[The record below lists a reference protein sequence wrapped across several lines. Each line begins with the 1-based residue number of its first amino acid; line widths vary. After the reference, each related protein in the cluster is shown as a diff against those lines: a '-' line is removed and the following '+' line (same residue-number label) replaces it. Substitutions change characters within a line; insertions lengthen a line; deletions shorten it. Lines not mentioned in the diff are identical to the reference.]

1 MVIAID
7 GPAGSGKST
16 IAKIVSKKLGFL
28 YLDTG
33 AMYRALTLKTF
44 QQNVALTDEPNIVKL
59 ASELDF
65 IFDAQGTVF
74 LDGKNVSAEIRT
86 PEVTRAIAPVCK
98 IPAVREYLVD
108 LQRKI
113 AGTNDCVTEGRDT
126 TTVVFPNAEVKVY
139 MVASPEERA
148 NRRMKEFAAKGTP
161 CDFPTV
167 LDDIVKRDHS
177 DMNREVGALKKAD
190 GAYELDT
197 TGLTIEQVAEKIF
210 TYVNAHRKT

>member
-44 QQNVALTDEPNIVKL
+44 QKNVALDDESSIVAL
-59 ASELDF
+59 ASKLDF
-65 IFDAQGTVF
+65 IFDAAGKVF
-74 LDGKNVSAEIRT
+74 LDGNDVSDAIRT
-86 PEVTRAIAPVCK
+86 PDVTRAIAPVCK

-113 AGTNDCVTEGRDT
+113 AGDHDCVTEGRDT
-126 TTVVFPNAEVKVY
+126 TTVVFPHAEAKIY
-139 MVASPEERA
+139 MVASAEERA
-148 NRRMKEFAAKGTP
+148 NRRMKEFAAKGIP
-161 CDFPTV
+161 CDFSTV

-177 DMNREVGALKKAD
+177 DMNRDVGALKKAP

-197 TGLTIEQVAEKIF
+197 TGLSIEEVAERIF
-210 TYVNAHRKT
+210 AYVNQKRKP

>member
-44 QQNVALTDEPNIVKL
+44 QKNVALDDEPSIVAL
-59 ASELDF
+59 ASALDF
-65 IFDAQGTVF
+65 IFDAQGKVF
-74 LDGKNVSAEIRT
+74 LDGKDFSDAIRT
-86 PEVTRAIAPVCK
+86 PDVTRAIAPVCK
-98 IPAVREYLVD
+98 IPAVREYLVA
-108 LQRKI
+108 LQQKI
-113 AGTNDCVTEGRDT
+113 AGVENCVTEGRDT

-148 NRRMKEFAAKGTP
+148 RRRMKEFEAKGIAS
-161 CDFPTV
+161 DFQTV
-167 LDDIVKRDHS
+167 LDDIVKRDYS
-177 DMNREVGALKKAD
+177 DMNREVGALKKAP

-210 TYVNAHRKT
+210 AYVNAHRKQ